1 MLSELKSHMLLKYLL
16 RPSLIFP
23 SRVHRSVVAFAA
35 NTLVAVS
42 VLCQPFGANRRTTL
56 DAGPA
61 EGLARATEKPRTIPI
76 TVQRPKAL
84 GAAQFQ
90 EQFLEL
96 KKLVSDGD

>member
-1 MLSELKSHMLLKYLL
+1 MVT
-16 RPSLIFP
+16 FP
-23 SRVHRSVVAFAA
+23 A

-61 EGLARATEKPRTIPI
+61 EGLARATESPRTIPI

-90 EQFLEL
+90 EQFVEL

>member
-1 MLSELKSHMLLKYLL
+1 MALAGSAGVHHVVLLAIYHTMVT
-16 RPSLIFP
+16 FP
-23 SRVHRSVVAFAA
+23 A

-61 EGLARATEKPRTIPI
+61 EGLARATESPRTIPI

>member
-1 MLSELKSHMLLKYLL
+1 M
-16 RPSLIFP
+16 
-23 SRVHRSVVAFAA
+23 VTFAA

-42 VLCQPFGANRRTTL
+42 VLSTSIPLGANRRTTL

-90 EQFLEL
+90 EQFVEL

>member
-1 MLSELKSHMLLKYLL
+1 M
-16 RPSLIFP
+16 
-23 SRVHRSVVAFAA
+23 VTFAA

-42 VLCQPFGANRRTTL
+42 VLSTSIPFGAIRRLTL

-61 EGLARATEKPRTIPI
+61 EGLARESRRTTESPRTIPI

-90 EQFLEL
+90 EQFVEL